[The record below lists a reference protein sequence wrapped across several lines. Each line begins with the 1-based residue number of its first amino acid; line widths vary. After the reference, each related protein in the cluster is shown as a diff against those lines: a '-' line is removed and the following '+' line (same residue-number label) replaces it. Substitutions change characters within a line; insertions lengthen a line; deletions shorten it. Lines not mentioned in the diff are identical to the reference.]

1 MADNNPGNF
10 ANRSKEEVQD
20 IASKGGQSSAGG
32 FASMD
37 PDKQV
42 GHSPPF
48 PVFAAE
54 TQTGGRSKHSLGT
67 PSGGSHLEFPE
78 ADYLL
83 TRPPL
88 LSRRTD
94 SDFCFYE
101 QKDIASQ
108 GGQASSGSFEPG
120 SEKAKEA
127 GRKGG
132 QSS

>member
-10 ANRSKEEVQD
+10 ANRPKEEVQD
-20 IASKGGQSSAGG
+20 AASKGGQSSAGG

-42 GHSPPF
+42 SETPPF
-48 PVFAAE
+48 HYLPTE
-54 TQTGGRSKHSLGT
+54 TQTGRHKHSFGT
-67 PSGGSHLEFPE
+67 PSGHVEFLE

-94 SDFCFYE
+94 SDYWFYE
-101 QKDIASQ
+101 QRDIASQ

>member
-10 ANRSKEEVQD
+10 ANRPKEEVQD
-20 IASKGGQSSAGG
+20 AASKGGQSSAGG

-37 PDKQV
+37 PDKQ
-42 GHSPPF
+42 S
-48 PVFAAE
+48 
-54 TQTGGRSKHSLGT
+54 GRHKHSFGT
-67 PSGGSHLEFPE
+67 ASGHVEFPE

-94 SDFCFYE
+94 SDYWFYE